1 MEKENWDWKKDLK
14 MCVEAW
20 SISCFKVSNNEKK
33 FDEVLIEFIQ
43 NLLNQKDKEWQQRCK
58 KAKIL
63 TAEESYKNGRI
74 IMKAEI
80 REVIEKMKRPTLK
93 KLRKAIKRANEDNTY
108 MNGYHQALKEILKHI
123 K

>member
-80 REVIEKMKRPTLK
+80 REVIRNACDKIFNVE
-93 KLRKAIKRANEDNTY
+93 
-108 MNGYHQALKEILKHI
+108 NGDAHYFAEEILKHI